1 MEISGN
7 TSDLRDCEKT
17 STPCTKTMKA
27 KKIRWM
33 NKFKLH
39 PRMHTHT
46 VYHVQFTFS
55 ITCLMCIHVKTS
67 CKLKTHVTV
76 RMLWICV
83 FFGGGSVF
91 VHSRGFFLGPLLKTQ
106 VETASQKRFH
116 IYRSLMLP
124 VCPKKHIWRN
134 YGKKSPFYGRPS
146 DCLPSK
152 ELTYPTLGKGNSSSK
167 WDFGGIC

>member
-7 TSDLRDCEKT
+7 TSDLRDCGKT
-17 STPCTKTMKA
+17 STPCSKTMKA

-83 FFGGGSVF
+83 FFFGGGLFLFTLVVF
-91 VHSRGFFLGPLLKTQ
+91 FGTAFKNPSWNSFPKNGFISIGPWCCRYVPKN
-106 VETASQKRFH
+106 
-116 IYRSLMLP
+116 IY
-124 VCPKKHIWRN
+124 
-134 YGKKSPFYGRPS
+134 
-146 DCLPSK
+146 
-152 ELTYPTLGKGNSSSK
+152 
-167 WDFGGIC
+167 GGIMAKNLHFMVDLPIVYPPRN